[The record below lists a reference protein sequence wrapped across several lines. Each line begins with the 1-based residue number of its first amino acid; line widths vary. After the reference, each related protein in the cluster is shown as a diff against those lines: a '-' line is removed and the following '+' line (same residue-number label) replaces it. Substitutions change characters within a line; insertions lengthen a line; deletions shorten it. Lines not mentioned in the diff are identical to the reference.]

1 MSSGVSGLK
10 SRNCIPKGV
19 LWAGGDMARDEFYL
33 HYMATPLQKNDKD
46 TKNKFAKFLIM
57 KHEDEHQ
64 KLTKLNPFVIEKA
77 LREILGKK
85 TFYEMK
91 PLSSGLLLIEVDQ
104 KQTHDKLLQVRKL
117 RDIPVIV
124 EPHATLNKSKGT
136 IYCDVINSMSDEQIL
151 EELKDQEVTEVH
163 RIKKRQGDTLVP
175 TGLFVITFGT
185 TILPKVVKVGY
196 MFCQV
201 RLYIP
206 NPRRCFKCQG
216 YGHGHTS
223 CTHEQ
228 VCAKCAHIG
237 SEHPSFADCE
247 GDTLCYHC
255 HSKDHPTSS
264 KECPMYILESLIM
277 EQKVKNNQTYTVA
290 RDKIYAEKPQ
300 LVSQIKTIKKKK
312 STPTYSTAAA
322 SASTTDQLMQQ
333 QQQFFAHQQQLLVQ
347 YQQQMQQQINMIV
360 NVLKSQQS
368 STSNEVENMDDSS
381 RKVNIKRSRVSI
393 SSEEEDD
400 KPSKRVTSG
409 GQEVLNRPAPPV
421 PPPVAVE
428 TPAASG
434 KTTAEGTDGEGWRT
448 VGKGGIPKP
457 ALKTS
462 LSSAASKAAVPPA
475 PPTKGNTESVKAGS
489 SDPSKDKR
497 SAVSKKPIRTNIT
510 APKSWKN

>member
-1 MSSGVSGLK
+1 
-10 SRNCIPKGV
+10 
-19 LWAGGDMARDEFYL
+19 
-33 HYMATPLQKNDKD
+33 
-46 TKNKFAKFLIM
+46 
-57 KHEDEHQ
+57 
-64 KLTKLNPFVIEKA
+64 
-77 LREILGKK
+77 
-85 TFYEMK
+85 MK

-264 KECPMYILESLIM
+264 KECPMYILESKIM
-277 EQKVKNNQTYTVA
+277 KQKVVNNQTYTVA
-290 RDKIYAEKPQ
+290 RDKIYAENPM
-300 LVSQIKTIKKKK
+300 LVNQIKT
-312 STPTYSTAAA
+312 
-322 SASTTDQLMQQ
+322 L
-333 QQQFFAHQQQLLVQ
+333 
-347 YQQQMQQQINMIV
+347 
-360 NVLKSQQS
+360 
-368 STSNEVENMDDSS
+368 
-381 RKVNIKRSRVSI
+381 
-393 SSEEEDD
+393 SE
-400 KPSKRVTSG
+400 
-409 GQEVLNRPAPPV
+409 
-421 PPPVAVE
+421 
-428 TPAASG
+428 
-434 KTTAEGTDGEGWRT
+434 
-448 VGKGGIPKP
+448 
-457 ALKTS
+457 
-462 LSSAASKAAVPPA
+462 
-475 PPTKGNTESVKAGS
+475 
-489 SDPSKDKR
+489 
-497 SAVSKKPIRTNIT
+497 
-510 APKSWKN
+510 